1 MSGTLSFQP
10 DPASL
15 SFSEEVKNL
24 QSFRGSEPLYPE
36 QFVENIKHE
45 YMCPICKEVLDQP
58 VQTKCRTPHIF
69 CASCLSFS
77 FEMCGSLCPVCRTVI
92 VNPNEFIEP
101 APFVLRTI
109 LSELDFRC
117 PNCKHTVK
125 LHQLPRHQECCFQ
138 SPTTAPTHILTP
150 SQRSF
155 PVTPSLLPVKP
166 IPAAEEKG
174 PAPVNV
180 PSLQAEPTTT
190 TDKNTTCRQQ
200 LTVDQLLTSPK
211 EAYTSLRRKL
221 DCSSFDSSF
230 NSLRMGQ
237 LFSSII
243 KYSF

>member
-69 CASCLSFS
+69 CASCLSFY
-77 FEMCGSLCPVCRTVI
+77 FEMCGVTVTVTMTVTVTVTVTMTVCRTVI

-117 PNCKHTVK
+117 PT
-125 LHQLPRHQECCFQ
+125 R
-138 SPTTAPTHILTP
+138 
-150 SQRSF
+150 
-155 PVTPSLLPVKP
+155 
-166 IPAAEEKG
+166 
-174 PAPVNV
+174 
-180 PSLQAEPTTT
+180 
-190 TDKNTTCRQQ
+190 
-200 LTVDQLLTSPK
+200 
-211 EAYTSLRRKL
+211 
-221 DCSSFDSSF
+221 
-230 NSLRMGQ
+230 
-237 LFSSII
+237 
-243 KYSF
+243 